1 MRGKAQGLTAK
12 ASTMEAMIR
21 SRAAVRS
28 RLRAGLS
35 VEEEGVSP
43 RKQVGD
49 AVSVL
54 RMEGRGYKGAY
65 EDEL

>member
-1 MRGKAQGLTAK
+1 MRGKAQGLTA
-12 ASTMEAMIR
+12 ASATSLGAMIR

-28 RLRAGLS
+28 RLSLGLDT
-35 VEEEGVSP
+35 EGVSP

-49 AVSVL
+49 AESVL
-54 RMEGRGYKGAY
+54 GMIGRGNSKDY

>member
-1 MRGKAQGLTAK
+1 MRGQARGLT
-12 ASTMEAMIR
+12 SLRVEAMVR

-28 RLRAGLS
+28 RLRHGLS
-35 VEEEGVSP
+35 GVDEEGVSP

-49 AVSVL
+49 AESML
-54 RMEGRGYKGAY
+54 RMVGRGNSKDY

>member
-1 MRGKAQGLTAK
+1 MRGKTQGLTASK
-12 ASTMEAMIR
+12 SLGAMVR

-28 RLRAGLS
+28 RLSLGLDKG
-35 VEEEGVSP
+35 EGVSP

-49 AVSVL
+49 AESAL
-54 RMEGRGYKGAY
+54 GMIGRGNSKDY